1 MAIKYRISESGI
13 QKVIEVV
20 NGSTVIGKSKYG
32 PKELSIVNNSG
43 TVQIKDSLNDKVLY
57 SGSPSSFV
65 NSNDEVFGQTAQAV
79 VSAITALSD
88 NIKINIA
95 ELDGLELVEDQL
107 LPDLSEYAKTSEVQS
122 SLSVIEEVIDNNIE
136 KHLAHTR
143 NIVTWN
149 TQDDTTLSYRDISVT
164 FTVPANG
171 RVQIKLPL
179 QIELTQAGTFYG
191 YINRADPGENG
202 QVFEGDDDINQ
213 FTAYLSSI
221 GHPSAGTG
229 SLDSM
234 GVRVTMCRIPIPDPL
249 NFPMN
254 LANIVTQ
261 EISGLTPGAEETIYL
276 WLSAGA
282 VHFNC
287 EAAFTFVDGIKVL
300 EVED

>member
-20 NGSTVIGKSKYG
+20 NDSTVIGKSKYG
-32 PKELSIVNNSG
+32 PKELSIVDNSG
-43 TVQIKDSLNDKVLY
+43 TVQIKDSLSDKVLY

-65 NSNDEVFGQTAQAV
+65 NSNDEAFGQTAQAV
-79 VSAITALSD
+79 VSAVTTLSN

-107 LPDLSEYAKTSEVQS
+107 LPDLSEYAKASEV
-122 SLSVIEEVIDNNIE
+122 E

-143 NIVTWN
+143 NVVTWN
-149 TQDDTTLSYRDISVT
+149 TQDDTTLSYRNMSVT

-171 RVQIKLPL
+171 KVQVKFPI
-179 QIELTQAGTFYG
+179 QIVLTQAGTFYG

-202 QVFEGDDDINQ
+202 QVFEASDDLTQ
-213 FTAYLSSI
+213 FDAYLDSI
-221 GHPSAGTG
+221 GHPSSGTG
-229 SLDSM
+229 TLDSRGIRM
-234 GVRVTMCRIPIPDPL
+234 IVCRIPVPDPL
-249 NFPMN
+249 NFPMD
-254 LANIVTQ
+254 LANIITQ
-261 EISGLTPGAEETIYL
+261 EISGLTPGEEETIYL
-276 WLSAGA
+276 WISSGA

-287 EAAFTFVDGIKVL
+287 EAAFTFTDGIKVL